1 MLRPNRTHV
10 SGGNKPPP
18 DPRYA
23 GPMPEDRHCSSAFLI
38 SLLIFLNSLG
48 VKRSAKDNLRHWA
61 ALHELEDFDLSEL
74 EQLHRS
80 CRPSKLISP
89 LLPCYLERY
98 TRWAEDLGC
107 RVSLSRCSTTL
118 FLADS
123 RSVRLVYAAESLCY
137 GADGGIVQKSSELL
151 LIR

>member
-1 MLRPNRTHV
+1 MRNSSKLGTPHSPLISTAERMLRPNRTHV

-61 ALHELEDFDLSEL
+61 ALRE
-74 EQLHRS
+74 
-80 CRPSKLISP
+80 
-89 LLPCYLERY
+89 
-98 TRWAEDLGC
+98 
-107 RVSLSRCSTTL
+107 TL
-118 FLADS
+118 NK
-123 RSVRLVYAAESLCY
+123 
-137 GADGGIVQKSSELL
+137 KSHNSSNS
-151 LIR
+151 